1 VVREPDVEFSAQE
14 TVSRRFAFNFQ
25 RWATN
30 LRKVLEAGGW
40 QLAAKIER
48 YRYMRLLKMMIVIAA
63 LGLVFA
69 AGPVWAQAAAG
80 QAAPPPAAEQ
90 KPTPPATPPA
100 SANQAPQP
108 FPEGAKIAYIDLQF
122 IASNSVEGKAATAKI
137 QEYAKKKTAELAEK
151 NKSLEA
157 LRNKLLQG
165 GTVLS
170 DSARSQMEK
179 DIDKMNRELQYAQ
192 TDAQSEQQQ
201 LTQDLQ
207 NDFQTRLNPIIDQ
220 VAKEKGLHYVLSIA
234 DSGAVWANTGLN
246 ISAEVM
252 KRLDSAKPA
261 ATPPVKK

>member
-1 VVREPDVEFSAQE
+1 MR
-14 TVSRRFAFNFQ
+14 
-25 RWATN
+25 
-30 LRKVLEAGGW
+30 VL
-40 QLAAKIER
+40 KT
-48 YRYMRLLKMMIVIAA
+48 MIVIAA
-63 LGLVFA
+63 LSFVLA
-69 AGPVWAQAAAG
+69 AGPASAQAPAG
-80 QAAPPPAAEQ
+80 QPASAPAAQQ

-100 SANQAPQP
+100 EQAAQAPQP

-122 IASNSVEGKAATAKI
+122 IASNSAEGKAATAKI
-137 QEYAKKKTAELAEK
+137 QEYAKKKSAELAEK
-151 NKSLEA
+151 NKALEA

-170 DSARSQMEK
+170 DQARSQMEK

-220 VAKEKGLHYVLSIA
+220 VAKEKGLHFVLSIA
-234 DSGAVWANTGLN
+234 DSGAVWAHTGLN